1 MDKNYSQV
9 SRLNNVL
16 SEINGLYHDLAQHL
30 GVSDSVL
37 GILYTAQCH
46 GGACSL
52 RQICLLTGMSKQTL
66 NSALRK
72 MEAEG
77 LLSLQAVDGKQKK
90 VCLTPAGK
98 ELASRTAVV
107 ELDLETSILDNWGPE
122 ETEAFLRLNERYLQ
136 CLRQG
141 LSQLKESRFSTQFA
155 AAMTVQPIS
164 SPFPEVHAGQE
175 RHP

>member
-1 MDKNYSQV
+1 MEKDYRQV

-37 GILYTAQCH
+37 GILYTAQCQ
-46 GGACSL
+46 GGSCSL

-77 LLSLQAVDGKQKK
+77 LLSLQAMGGKQKK

-98 ELASRTAVV
+98 KLASRTAVV
-107 ELDLETSILDNWGPE
+107 ELDMETSILDSWGPE
-122 ETEAFLRLNERYLQ
+122 EAETFLLLNERYLQ
-136 CLRQG
+136 GLRQG
-141 LSQLKESRFSTQFA
+141 LEQLKEKEQL
-155 AAMTVQPIS
+155 
-164 SPFPEVHAGQE
+164 
-175 RHP
+175 